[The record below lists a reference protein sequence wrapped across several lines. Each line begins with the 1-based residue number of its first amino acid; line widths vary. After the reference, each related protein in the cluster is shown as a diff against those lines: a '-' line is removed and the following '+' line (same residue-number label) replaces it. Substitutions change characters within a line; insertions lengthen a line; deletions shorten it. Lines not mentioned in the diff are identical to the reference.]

1 MKVLLWLVLLVA
13 LAVNI
18 SSSFVFDGAQ
28 QAVISVATGLAA
40 LAAGITLY
48 VTRDK
53 RASQ

>member
-18 SSSFVFDGAQ
+18 SSSFVFDGAP
-28 QAVISVATGLAA
+28 QAAVSVATGLTA

-48 VTRDK
+48 LTRD
-53 RASQ
+53 RRVS